1 MLNQEL
7 ELSLNMA
14 FARARE
20 HRHEFMT
27 VEHLLL
33 ALLSNPAA
41 REALEACTVDL
52 VALRQELE
60 AFIEQTT
67 PTLPASEEERDT
79 QPTLSFQRVLQR
91 AVFHVQSSG
100 RSEVSG
106 ANVLVAIFSEQESQA
121 AYLLRKHD
129 VSRLDVVNF
138 ISHGTRKDEPGQAPN
153 NNAENPV
160 NEEQS
165 AGEDR
170 MENFTTNLNQLARVG
185 GIDPLIGRD
194 KELERAIQVLCRRR
208 KNNPLLVGESGV
220 GKTAIAEGLAWRIEQ
235 GDVPEVMAD
244 CTLYSLDI
252 GSLLAGTK
260 YRGDFE
266 KRFKSLLKQLEQD
279 KNSILFIDEIH
290 TIIGA
295 GAASGG
301 QVDAA
306 NLIKPLLSSGK
317 IRVMGSTTYQEFS
330 NIFEKD
336 RALARRFQKIDITEP
351 TVEETVQI
359 LTGLKPKY
367 EAHHDVRYTAKAV
380 RAAVELSVK
389 YINDRHLPD
398 KAIDVI
404 DEAGA
409 RSRLMPVSKRKK
421 TVNVSDI
428 ESVVARIARIPEK
441 TVSSTDRDVLEN
453 LSDRLKMLVFGQD
466 PAIEALTEAI
476 KMSRAGL
483 GQDHKPVG
491 SFLFAGPT
499 GVGKTEV
506 TVQLA
511 KALDIELL
519 RFDMSEYMERHTVS
533 RLIGAPPGYVG
544 FDQGGLLTD
553 AVLKHPHSVVLL
565 DEIEKAHPDVF
576 NLLLQVMDNGTL
588 TDNNGR
594 KADFR
599 NVIVVMTT
607 NAGVQETQR
616 QSIGMI
622 QQDNSTDA
630 MGEIKK
636 IFTPEFRNRLDNV
649 IWFNHLSPEIIQQ
662 VVDKFIVELQAQLDA
677 KGVSLEVSDEARDW
691 LSTKGYDKS
700 MGARPMARV
709 MQENLKKPLANE
721 LLFGSLVDGG
731 SVSVELN
738 KDKKELTYRFLSAQ
752 KRKAEGAVH

>member
-33 ALLSNPAA
+33 ALLSNPSA

-52 VALRQELE
+52 ATLRQELE
-60 AFIEQTT
+60 SFIEQTT
-67 PTLPASEEERDT
+67 PVLPATEEERDT

-100 RSEVSG
+100 RSEVTG

-121 AYLLRKHD
+121 AYLLRKHE

-138 ISHGTRKDEPGQAPN
+138 ISHGTRKDESGSAPSGG
-153 NNAENPV
+153 AENPV
-160 NEEQS
+160 NEEQ
-165 AGEDR
+165 AGGEDR

-220 GKTAIAEGLAWRIEQ
+220 GKTAIAEGLAWRIVK

-244 CTLYSLDI
+244 CTIYSLDI

-279 KNSILFIDEIH
+279 TNSILFIDEIH

-317 IRVMGSTTYQEFS
+317 IRVIGSTTYQEFS

-351 TVEETVQI
+351 SVEETVQI
-359 LTGLKPKY
+359 LNGLKSKY

-409 RSRLMPVSKRKK
+409 RSRLMPVSRRKK
-421 TVNVSDI
+421 TVNVGDI

-441 TVSSTDRDVLEN
+441 TVSASDRDTLKN
-453 LSDRLKMLVFGQD
+453 LGDRLKMLVFGQD
-466 PAIEALTEAI
+466 KAIEALTEAI

-483 GQDHKPVG
+483 GHEHKPVG

-511 KALDIELL
+511 KAMGIELL

-553 AVLKHPHSVVLL
+553 AVIKHPHAVVLL

-599 NVIVVMTT
+599 NVVLVMTT
-607 NAGVQETQR
+607 NAGVRETER
-616 QSIGMI
+616 KSIGLI
-622 QQDNSTDA
+622 QQDNSIDA
-630 MGEIKK
+630 QEEIKK
-636 IFTPEFRNRLDNV
+636 VFTPEFRNRLDNI
-649 IWFNHLSPEIIQQ
+649 IWFNHLSTDVIHQ
-662 VVDKFIVELQAQLDA
+662 VVEKFIVELQVQLDA
-677 KGVSLEVSDEARDW
+677 KGVSLEVSQDARNW
-691 LSTKGYDKS
+691 LADKGYDRA
-700 MGARPMARV
+700 MGARPMSRV
-709 MQENLKKPLANE
+709 IQDNLKKPLANE

-731 SVSVELN
+731 QVIVEL
-738 KDKKELTYRFLSAQ
+738 DESKEKLTYDFQSAQ
-752 KRKAEGAVH
+752 KHKPETAH

>member
-33 ALLSNPAA
+33 ALLSNPSA
-41 REALEACTVDL
+41 REALEACSVDL

-67 PTLPASEEERDT
+67 PVLPASEEERDT

-100 RSEVSG
+100 RSEVTG

-121 AYLLRKHD
+121 AYLLRKHE

-138 ISHGTRKDEPGQAPN
+138 ISHGTRKDEPNQASDPSGQIN
-153 NNAENPV
+153 S
-160 NEEQS
+160 NEEQ
-165 AGEDR
+165 AGGEDR

-220 GKTAIAEGLAWRIEQ
+220 GKTAIAEGLAWRIVQ
-235 GDVPEVMAD
+235 GDVPEVIAD
-244 CTLYSLDI
+244 CTIYSLDI

-266 KRFKSLLKQLEQD
+266 KRFKALLKQLEQD
-279 KNSILFIDEIH
+279 TNSILFIDEIH

-336 RALARRFQKIDITEP
+336 RALARRFQKIDVTEP
-351 TVEETVQI
+351 SVDETVQI
-359 LTGLKPKY
+359 INGLKTKY

-380 RAAVELSVK
+380 RAAVELAVK

-409 RSRLMPVSKRKK
+409 RSRLMPASKRKK
-421 TVNVSDI
+421 TVNVADI
-428 ESVVARIARIPEK
+428 ESVVARIARVPEK
-441 TVSSTDRDVLEN
+441 SVSQSDRDTLRTLGN
-453 LSDRLKMLVFGQD
+453 RLKMLVFGQD
-466 PAIEALTEAI
+466 KAIEALTEAI
-476 KMSRAGL
+476 KMARAGL
-483 GQDHKPVG
+483 GHDHKPVG

-506 TVQLA
+506 TVQLS
-511 KALDIELL
+511 KALGIELL

-553 AVLKHPHSVVLL
+553 AVIKHPHAVLLL

-576 NLLLQVMDNGTL
+576 NILLQVMDNGTL

-599 NVIVVMTT
+599 NVVLVMTT
-607 NAGVQETQR
+607 NAGVRETER
-616 QSIGMI
+616 KSIGLI
-622 QQDNSTDA
+622 HQDNSTDA
-630 MGEIKK
+630 MEEIKK
-636 IFTPEFRNRLDNV
+636 IFTPEFRNRLDNI
-649 IWFNHLSPEIIQQ
+649 IWFDHLSTEVIHQ
-662 VVDKFIVELQAQLDA
+662 VVDKFIVELQVQLDQ
-677 KGVSLEVSDEARDW
+677 KGVSLEVSQEARNW
-691 LSTKGYDKS
+691 LAEKGYDRA

-709 MQENLKKPLANE
+709 IQDNLKKPLANE

-731 SVSVELN
+731 QVTVGLDQAKN
-738 KDKKELTYRFLSAQ
+738 ELTYDFQSAA
-752 KRKAEGAVH
+752 KHKPEAAH